1 MITIESQLRNWG
13 RSIGVVIPKEAIIKE
28 HLTEGDIVKII
39 ILKRSNALKETFGK
53 FKFKRTTDEILK
65 ESDEESWDE

>member
-13 RSIGVVIPKEAIIKE
+13 RSIGVVIPKEAVIKE
-28 HLTEGDIVKII
+28 HLAEGDTVEII
-39 ILKRSNALKETFGK
+39 ILKKSNALKETFGK

-65 ESDEESWDE
+65 ESDEENWDE

>member
-1 MITIESQLRNWG
+1 MITVESTLREWG
-13 RSIGVVIPKEAIIKE
+13 RSIGVVIPKEIIERENLKD
-28 HLTEGDIVKII
+28 GDSVKLIVIK
-39 ILKRSNALKETFGK
+39 KSNALKETFGK